1 MNVKGLVPLQEDL
14 TKEELRLN
22 ILRGHET
29 MFRVDK
35 KLEMGASLELGEWGS
50 LNSDGTVG
58 RPSTTSEA
66 NTYLVFCGT
75 ERSDV
80 HATGAVTLI
89 MNSGVIAK
97 SARYKADSYQV
108 GDALTA
114 KDHGAGSAMLG
125 KAVNGEYVHAR
136 VTEVGSGY
144 LVFEVVAAPFKKA

>member
-35 KLEMGASLELGEWGS
+35 KLALGESLELGEWGC
-50 LNSDGTVG
+50 LQADGTVA
-58 RPSTTSEA
+58 RPGAASAA

-80 HATGAVTLI
+80 HATGAATLI
-89 MNSGVIAK
+89 MNSSVIAK
-97 SARYKADSYQV
+97 SNRYAMDSYQI
-108 GDALTA
+108 GDELTV
-114 KDHGAGSAMLG
+114 KSLGSDFAGLSKASAG
-125 KAVNGEYVHAR
+125 DYVVAR

-144 LVFEVVAAPFKKA
+144 LCFAVVPSPFEKA